1 MLTNTARDIKCEDH
15 HNDRGGQGAFVI
27 AFTSRILRYR
37 AAWAASML
45 IIAME
50 VRKPHQVSHVL

>member
-1 MLTNTARDIKCEDH
+1 MMRC
-15 HNDRGGQGAFVI
+15 GQGAFVI
-27 AFTSRILRYR
+27 AFTCRILRYR